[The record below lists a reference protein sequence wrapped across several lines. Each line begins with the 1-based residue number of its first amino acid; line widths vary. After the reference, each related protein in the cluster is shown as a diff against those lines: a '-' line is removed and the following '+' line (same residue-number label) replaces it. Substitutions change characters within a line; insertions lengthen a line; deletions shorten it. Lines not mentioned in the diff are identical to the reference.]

1 MSNWNFHT
9 DDDWSTDDEDTGLSP
24 EQLRRLRAMV
34 KREVQ
39 SAVKT
44 ELARIED
51 KHTFIDRVIE
61 KAKYLFTEA
70 KAHLAEVIDRILDDI
85 SLTWYDDDQL
95 VSEIMEEIEETDD
108 FDDDQEDDMYDDLG
122 ENFADDF
129 NDDNFDDDEDSLLN
143 SSDSRF

>member
-1 MSNWNFHT
+1 MSNWNFHN

-129 NDDNFDDDEDSLLN
+129 NGDNFDDDEDSLLN
-143 SSDSRF
+143 SSDTSF

>member
-1 MSNWNFHT
+1 MSNWNFHN
-9 DDDWSTDDEDTGLSP
+9 DDWSSEDEDTGLSP

-39 SAVKT
+39 SAIQT

-51 KHTFIDRVIE
+51 KRTFIDRVIE

-85 SLTWYDDDQL
+85 GLTWYDDDEL
-95 VSEIMEEIEETDD
+95 VSEIMEEIEETRDFED
-108 FDDDQEDDMYDDLG
+108 EDAEDGDMDEYFDDE
-122 ENFADDF
+122 DDF
-129 NDDNFDDDEDSLLN
+129 NDEDEGDFDTDDEDGFL
-143 SSDSRF
+143 DTSR